1 VDFIFWKR
9 TPLLSL
15 EGILKN
21 PLIASLRHFRKTF
34 AKEKG
39 MQTPSLCRGEGFQ
52 KTTSCDT
59 RVSIT
64 NLYKSHNFW
73 QSGMKQ
79 KHGQLCRLFVLAI
92 PNGRENQLVAAC
104 LMVVIFSLK
113 DVDLRSK

>member
-59 RVSIT
+59 RVSK
-64 NLYKSHNFW
+64 NVH
-73 QSGMKQ
+73 
-79 KHGQLCRLFVLAI
+79 HC
-92 PNGRENQLVAAC
+92 
-104 LMVVIFSLK
+104 FSLLTFNK
-113 DVDLRSK
+113 SLQILKLLAVWDETEAWTALWTFCLGNPSWK